1 MTDYLQAVLAM
12 LGPEEGRLTD
22 PAAWLKLEGELGRTL
37 PSDYKRIVDAYA
49 PVQINGHLSLAHPAS
64 GSWNLGAEMRSTAPS
79 GWSTRTPYRAGLS
92 GRPAD
97 RTRDVNTAPPATA
110 SASPRRDRRKVRAGT
125 SEESVPGPVKHHP
138 EKT

>member
-79 GWSTRTPYRAGLS
+79 GWSTRTPYRAGPS

-97 RTRDVNTAPPATA
+97 RNAGCEHRTARHGLRKPA
-110 SASPRRDRRKVRAGT
+110 
-125 SEESVPGPVKHHP
+125 PGPAKGP
-138 EKT
+138 CRDQ